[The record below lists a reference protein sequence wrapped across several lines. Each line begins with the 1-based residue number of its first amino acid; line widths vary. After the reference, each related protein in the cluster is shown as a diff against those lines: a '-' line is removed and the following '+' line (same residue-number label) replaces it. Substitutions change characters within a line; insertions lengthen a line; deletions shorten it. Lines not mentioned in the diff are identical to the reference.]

1 MSVTREI
8 TPETGALGSRTL
20 QDQGDTRLTA
30 IARAAGAF
38 LAELWR
44 AWAAARYAYR
54 KARKTSRP
62 YSAKLPVGDPI
73 LSRLDDGQGAPEDH
87 MPQDEANL
95 ILYKTEGGR
104 YFTDSFLK
112 TDRTAGIAAGGRITF
127 ASEISDERAEE
138 LCTQLDALELEVE
151 LSENERLLRQLMRRH
166 LTDRYAT

>member
-1 MSVTREI
+1 MTTREI

-73 LSRLDDGQGAPEDH
+73 PLNDHLVLDGHDPA
-87 MPQDEANL
+87 EA
-95 ILYKTEGGR
+95 
-104 YFTDSFLK
+104 
-112 TDRTAGIAAGGRITF
+112 
-127 ASEISDERAEE
+127 SD
-138 LCTQLDALELEVE
+138 
-151 LSENERLLRQLMRRH
+151 
-166 LTDRYAT
+166 